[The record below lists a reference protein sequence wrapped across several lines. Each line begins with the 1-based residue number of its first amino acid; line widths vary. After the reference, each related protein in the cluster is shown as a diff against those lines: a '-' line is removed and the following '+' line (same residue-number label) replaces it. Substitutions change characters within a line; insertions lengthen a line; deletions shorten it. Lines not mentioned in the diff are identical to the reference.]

1 MDRRS
6 RSYKHN
12 SNERSGGEAF
22 AEESKVDDLS
32 ESLLHKSEIDL
43 EDVPSAGLL
52 ESQSTRTK
60 IPVSKKETQIVLT
73 RGIESQKVYNR
84 KIAVFIASVF
94 LVMGAWIVYM
104 VLYGF

>member
-12 SNERSGGEAF
+12 SNEKSGELG
-22 AEESKVDDLS
+22 EESKVDDMS
-32 ESLLHKSEIDL
+32 ESLLHKSDIDL

-52 ESQSTRTK
+52 ESESTRTK
-60 IPVSKKETQIVLT
+60 IPVSKTETQIVLT

-84 KIAVFIASVF
+84 KIAVFIASVI

-104 VLYGF
+104 ILYGF